1 MTSPLER
8 AARAAQ
14 EADGA
19 YAHESGMWMKE
30 GGLVTDSH
38 WNDIAR
44 AVLTAIREPSEEM
57 LVAGITA
64 PNYLED
70 QSSRRG
76 CGNIYAAMID
86 AALAEQ

>member
-1 MTSPLER
+1 MTPLER
-8 AARAAQ
+8 ARN
-14 EADGA
+14 
-19 YAHESGMWMKE
+19 GMLLAITQIERDVRLRDLTDDEMK
-30 GGLVTDSH
+30 
-38 WNDIAR
+38 DIAR